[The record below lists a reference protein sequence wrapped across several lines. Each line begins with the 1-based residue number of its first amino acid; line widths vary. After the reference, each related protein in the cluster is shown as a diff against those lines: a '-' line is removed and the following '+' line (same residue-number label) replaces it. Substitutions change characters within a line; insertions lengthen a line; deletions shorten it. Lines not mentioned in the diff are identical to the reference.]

1 MEEIKIYKVYYDD
14 DNYEICHSILQI
26 IDFLKYVKTWN
37 LDLTI
42 TVYYKD
48 KGQEI
53 FSPWFCGELEESLSF
68 FKKLAKNT

>member
-48 KGQEI
+48 KGQET
-53 FSPWFCGELEESLSF
+53 FSPWLCAELEESLSF
-68 FKKLAKNT
+68 FKKLVKNT